1 MTIKEKRE
9 FLSEYR
15 NIQGRIAGLTNEITK
30 WKTIGEKV
38 NSAMS
43 ATGVMGG
50 DNTSKVERSAVNTSD
65 IIRDIQKEID
75 AALEQRRAIID
86 AVQTKCKRMRYRE
99 VLEMHFINGM
109 SIQKMARTYGKE
121 DKTISNM
128 ITVAIKELN
137 I

>member
-1 MTIKEKRE
+1 MNIKEKRE

-75 AALEQRRAIID
+75 AALEQRRAIIE
-86 AVQTKCKRMRYRE
+86 AIQTKCKRMRYRE
-99 VLEMHFINGM
+99 VLKMHFINGM